1 MFVSNFRPLQRRRR
15 PALALARIALGALV
29 SAFAVLVAIGI
40 TAATASATVPN
51 PTVTGPILGGC
62 SPLCPSPPG
71 PVSGTHIP
79 DIFGGQSNNPD
90 LALYGYVESEY
101 FFEGTA
107 TAFERDPT
115 APAWTS
121 TGQWT
126 ARPSTTI
133 APAAYRTRMQVL
145 QPADPADFNGTVV
158 VEWLNVTA
166 GLDTPPDYGYA
177 HEEILR
183 NGFIWVGVSAQ
194 SVGVNGGLFP
204 AGFGLKSFDPIRYGS
219 LLHPGDNYS
228 YDIYAQAAQAIR
240 NPVGV
245 NPLGSSAYVVA
256 QMIADGESQSAS
268 RMVTYINAIQPLAQI
283 HDGFFVHSRGGTGA
297 ALFSPGGSVPS
308 NSRIRTDQVPVLV
321 FETETDTV
329 GHFNARQPDGTNY
342 RLWEPAGTA
351 HADLYDT
358 SYITQNQ
365 ANQVASNP
373 PVPGGYP
380 AIVCSFPYNSAGQ
393 HYLVNAALVRLTEW
407 ITDGTPAPSAPPI
420 TVVSGVIQRDAF
432 GIALGGIR
440 LPEMDV
446 PTQTQTGVGNSP
458 GLFCG
463 LFGRT
468 LPLPVP
474 VSSLYDSHGKYVSA
488 VAHATNELRKA
499 GFLLDL
505 DAGEIKTLAGES
517 DVP

>member
-1 MFVSNFRPLQRRRR
+1 MIANDVRTRTQRR
-15 PALALARIALGALV
+15 PKALGRIAVVSLV
-29 SAFAVLVAIGI
+29 SILTVPLTAGIAPKAVS
-40 TAATASATVPN
+40 AAVPN
-51 PTVTGPILGGC
+51 PTVTGPITGGC

-71 PVSGTHIP
+71 PTSGIHIP
-79 DIFGGQSNNPD
+79 DMFGGESNNPD
-90 LALYGYVESEY
+90 LAKYGYVENEY

-107 TAFERDPT
+107 SAFERDPT
-115 APAWTS
+115 APAWDS

-133 APAAYRTRMQVL
+133 APAAYKTRMRVI
-145 QPADPADFNGTVV
+145 QPADPANFNGTVV
-158 VEWLNVTA
+158 VEWFNVTA
-166 GLDTPPDYGYA
+166 GLDTPPDYAYA
-177 HEEILR
+177 HEELLR
-183 NGFIWVGVSAQ
+183 GGYIWVGVSAQ
-194 SVGVNGGLFP
+194 SVSVNGSPLIP
-204 AGFGLKSFDPIRYGS
+204 GFGLKSFDPVRYGS
-219 LLHPGDNYS
+219 LVHPGDSFS
-228 YDIYAQAAQAIR
+228 YDIYSQAAQAIR

-245 NPLGSSAYVVA
+245 NPLGSSAYVVTR
-256 QMIADGESQSAS
+256 MIADGESQSAS
-268 RMVTYINAIQPLAQI
+268 RMVTYINAIQPLAQLY
-283 HDGFFVHSRGGTGA
+283 DGFFVHSRGASGA
-297 ALFSPGGSVPS
+297 ALFAPGGTVPGNS
-308 NSRIRTDQVPVLV
+308 NIRTDQVPVLV

-351 HADLYDT
+351 HADLYST

-365 ANQVASNP
+365 ANQVPFYP
-373 PVPGGYP
+373 P
-380 AIVCSFPYNSAGQ
+380 IVCTFPYNSAGQ

-407 ITDGTPAPSAPPI
+407 ITDGTPPPSAPPI
-420 TVVSGVIQRDAF
+420 TVVAGVIQRDAF

-446 PTQTQTGVGNSP
+446 PTQTQTGVGNLP

-474 VSSLYDSHGKYVSA
+474 VSSLYTNHGKYVSPF
-488 VAHATNELRKA
+488 VQATNDLRKA
-499 GFLLDL
+499 GFLLDP
-505 DAGEIKTLAGES
+505 DAEELKMLAAES

>member
-1 MFVSNFRPLQRRRR
+1 MVANVLHRGLGT
-15 PALALARIALGALV
+15 ALVRIVVGALFSLFV
-29 SAFAVLVAIGI
+29 VPVTVGV
-40 TAATASATVPN
+40 TAATASAVVPN

-62 SPLCPSPPG
+62 SPFCPSPPG
-71 PVSGTHIP
+71 PTSGIHIP

-90 LALYGYVESEY
+90 LATYGYVESEY

-107 TAFERDPT
+107 TAFERDPN
-115 APAWTS
+115 APAWDS

-133 APAAYRTRMQVL
+133 AAAAYKTRMQVI
-145 QPADPADFNGTVV
+145 QPADPANFNGTVV

-177 HEEILR
+177 HEELLR
-183 NGFIWVGVSAQ
+183 DGFIWVGVSAQ
-194 SVGVNGGLFP
+194 SVSVNGGFP
-204 AGFGLKSFDPIRYGS
+204 PGFGLKSFDPVRYGT
-219 LLHPGDNYS
+219 LVHPGDSFS
-228 YDIYAQAAQAIR
+228 YDIYSQAAQAIR

-245 NPLGSSAYVVA
+245 NPLGSSAYVVRR
-256 QMIADGESQSAS
+256 MIADGESQSAS
-268 RMVTYINAIQPLAQI
+268 RMVTYIDAIQPLAQI
-283 HDGFFVHSRGGTGA
+283 YDGFFVHSRGSTGA
-297 ALFSPGGSVPS
+297 ALFSPGGNVPS
-308 NSRIRTDQVPVLV
+308 NSNIRTDQVPVLV

-365 ANQVASNP
+365 ANQVPFYP
-373 PVPGGYP
+373 P
-380 AIVCSFPYNSAGQ
+380 IVCNFPFNSAGQ
-393 HYLVNAALVRLTEW
+393 HYLVHAALVRLTEW
-407 ITDGTPAPSAPPI
+407 ITDGTPPPTAPPI

-446 PTQTQTGVGNSP
+446 PTQTQTGVGNTP
-458 GLFCG
+458 GLFCS

-474 VSSLYDSHGKYVSA
+474 VSSLYKNHGTYVSPFA
-488 VAHATNELRKA
+488 EATNDLRTA
-499 GFLLDL
+499 GFLLDP
-505 DAGEIKTLAGES
+505 DAEELKTMAAES
-517 DVP
+517 AVP

>member
-1 MFVSNFRPLQRRRR
+1 MVVNVLQHCPRRMRTR
-15 PALALARIALGALV
+15 VRVVVGALV
-29 SAFAVLVAIGI
+29 SMCAVVVIGV
-40 TAATASATVPN
+40 TAAPALAAVPN
-51 PTVTGPILGGC
+51 PLVTGPITGGC
-62 SPLCPSPPG
+62 SPSCPSPPG
-71 PVSGTHIP
+71 PASGIHIP

-90 LALYGYVESEY
+90 LAMYGYVENEY

-115 APAWTS
+115 APAWDS

-133 APAAYRTRMQVL
+133 ASAAYKTRMQVI
-145 QPADPADFNGTVV
+145 QPADPANFNGTVV

-183 NGFIWVGVSAQ
+183 DGFIWVGVSAQ
-194 SVGVNGGLFP
+194 SVSVNGGVP
-204 AGFGLKSFDPIRYGS
+204 PGFGLKSFDPVRYGS
-219 LLHPGDNYS
+219 LVHPGDTFS
-228 YDIYAQAAQAIR
+228 YDIYSQAAQAIR
-240 NPVGV
+240 NPAGV
-245 NPLGSSAYVVA
+245 NPLGSSAYVVTR
-256 QMIADGESQSAS
+256 MIADGESQSAG

-283 HDGFFVHSRGGTGA
+283 YDGFFVHSRGGAGA
-297 ALFSPGGSVPS
+297 ALFSGAGGAVPS
-308 NSRIRTDQVPVLV
+308 PSKVRTDQTPVLV

-329 GHFNARQPDGTNY
+329 GHFNARQPDGLNY

-358 SYITQNQ
+358 SYITLNQ
-365 ANQVASNP
+365 ANQVPTYP
-373 PVPGGYP
+373 P
-380 AIVCSFPYNSAGQ
+380 IVCNFPFNSAGQ

-407 ITDGTPAPSAPPI
+407 IADGTPPPSAPPI
-420 TVVSGVIQRDAF
+420 TVVAGVIQRDAF

-458 GLFCG
+458 GLFCS

-474 VSSLYDSHGKYVSA
+474 VSSLYKNHGKYVSA
-488 VAHATNELRKA
+488 FVQATNDLGNG
-499 GFLLDL
+499 GFLLDP
-505 DAGEIKTLAGES
+505 DAEELKTLAAES
-517 DVP
+517 EVP